1 MIHELRDRGYQI
13 VGIAGSSMGALVGGL
28 QAAERLDEFADWARS
43 LTQRAILRLLDPS
56 ITAAGVLRAEKILDA
71 VRDILGASTIEQLS
85 IPYTAV
91 ATDLLAGKSVWLQRG
106 PVDEAIRAS
115 IAIPGVIAPHVVD
128 GRLLADG
135 GILDPLPM
143 APISAVNADLTIAVS
158 LSGSEIVGDAE
169 PEPRPT
175 TEWLNRMLSSTSA
188 LFDTAAARSL
198 LDRPTARAVLNRF
211 GVGDPESDIEAEA
224 DEEPDV
230 PKLGGFE
237 VMNRTIDIA
246 QAALARHTLA
256 AYPPDLLIEVPRSAC
271 RGLEFHRAAEVID
284 IGRALAAHALDTLD
298 TTHPTR
304 RHPAEPEGISHGT
317 SDFTRRRG
325 AGSTVATARCARYA
339 LERLRG
345 LVRSPVDV
353 YPAEPTALA
362 IDNNVAIPTRDGTVL
377 RVNVYRPPDGGP
389 FAVLLCAHPYG
400 KDNLPTKKK
409 RGRGYSVSIQYQVLR
424 QPTRLRFSD
433 LTGWEAPDPVWWTEH
448 GFAVVNCDL
457 RGAGQIRWSRLIAVR
472 SGRRGCLRRYR
483 VGGAPTVVHRRGG
496 HARCLLSCHLAVESA
511 ALRPPHLAAIVPWEG
526 FTDAYRDFAR
536 TGGIRET
543 GFLTIWSRDLGSAG

>member
-1 MIHELRDRGYQI
+1 MADSDARSAADSSRPRVALALGSGGARGYAHIGVIHELHDRGYQI

-28 QAAERLDEFADWARS
+28 QAAGRLDEFADWARS

-71 VRDILGASTIEQLS
+71 VRDILGAETIEQLA

-143 APISAVNADLTIAVS
+143 APIAAVNADLTIAVS
-158 LSGSEIVGDAE
+158 LSGSETVGDAE

-175 TEWLNRMLSSTSA
+175 TEWFNRMLSSTSA
-188 LFDTAAARSL
+188 LFDSAS
-198 LDRPTARAVLNRF
+198 ARALLNRF
-211 GVGDPESDIEAEA
+211 GVGDPESDIEADA
-224 DEEPDV
+224 DEEPAEPAETGV

-256 AYPPDLLIEVPRSAC
+256 AHPPDLLIEVPRSAC

-298 TTHPTR
+298 T
-304 RHPAEPEGISHGT
+304 A
-317 SDFTRRRG
+317 
-325 AGSTVATARCARYA
+325 
-339 LERLRG
+339 
-345 LVRSPVDV
+345 
-353 YPAEPTALA
+353 
-362 IDNNVAIPTRDGTVL
+362 
-377 RVNVYRPPDGGP
+377 PPDIGGT
-389 FAVLLCAHPYG
+389 L
-400 KDNLPTKKK
+400 
-409 RGRGYSVSIQYQVLR
+409 
-424 QPTRLRFSD
+424 
-433 LTGWEAPDPVWWTEH
+433 
-448 GFAVVNCDL
+448 
-457 RGAGQIRWSRLIAVR
+457 
-472 SGRRGCLRRYR
+472 
-483 VGGAPTVVHRRGG
+483 
-496 HARCLLSCHLAVESA
+496 
-511 ALRPPHLAAIVPWEG
+511 
-526 FTDAYRDFAR
+526 
-536 TGGIRET
+536 
-543 GFLTIWSRDLGSAG
+543 